1 MKTAIAKT
9 NDNVIEGRD
18 MCNSLQRQRLA
29 FQCGDHGAARAAFR
43 SCCSFSYSALGA
55 GLMTP
60 PRGARS
66 GDRPQRVAVRRR
78 HAEVD

>member
-1 MKTAIAKT
+1 MTTAIAKT
-9 NDNVIEGRD
+9 NDNGIEGRD

-55 GLMTP
+55 V
-60 PRGARS
+60 S
-66 GDRPQRVAVRRR
+66 
-78 HAEVD
+78 